1 MFRFIFSLAA
11 ASLIAV
17 SGYSALGLATHTSAR
32 PGLKVIAVVV
42 AHPHHR
48 AAVSAAARPEDL
60 PVLQ

>member
-1 MFRFIFSLAA
+1 VLRFIFSLAA

-17 SGYSALGLATHTSAR
+17 SGYSAMGLATHTSAR

-48 AAVSAAARPEDL
+48 AAVSSAARSADL
-60 PVLQ
+60 PILQ